1 MTNMLLYSKDLYSPS
16 LHQSW
21 LLHLISLRSWKQQVS
36 TIYRFI
42 LFYFL
47 SLKVILYPWML
58 YYVYAVDISAGIC
71 WLTWL
76 SCLLILT
83 IISNEA
89 WSTCWLDSRRP
100 ICWPI
105 YIYIYIWVLLFH
117 KIQEIYGYALFV
129 WWITLIYLYDH
140 ICIHLIEVCIIVLKK
155 KRKWQIMPKYIHFI
169 TCFLPDRPLHY
180 GGLSHILK
188 L

>member
-1 MTNMLLYSKDLYSPS
+1 MDTQPLFPGLTTALTAESHVIIMWQEGSMINMLLYSKDLYSPS

-21 LLHLISLRSWKQQVS
+21 LLHLISLRSWKQQVW
-36 TIYRFI
+36 TIHRFI

-47 SLKVILYPWML
+47 SLKVILYSWML

-89 WSTCWLDSRRP
+89 WSTCWSTWQSSANMLT
-100 ICWPI
+100 
-105 YIYIYIWVLLFH
+105 YIYIY
-117 KIQEIYGYALFV
+117 G
-129 WWITLIYLYDH
+129 
-140 ICIHLIEVCIIVLKK
+140 
-155 KRKWQIMPKYIHFI
+155 
-169 TCFLPDRPLHY
+169 CF
-180 GGLSHILK
+180 
-188 L
+188 